1 MKNVLLIALVFVLV
15 LVLGVL
21 VGGCSSGKTSSTTT
35 TSTSLETTS
44 TSLETTSTSLVTT
57 STAPA
62 TTSTTIPDI
71 TQTVTHQ
78 QNDARFTY
86 SGAWKTSSATSASG
100 RSFAFARSS
109 GASVT
114 IRFLGTHLSWIA
126 KQSPLYGKAKV
137 TLDGKTVATI
147 DLYSATTV
155 WRHTVWQTAT
165 LKSGA
170 HTVTIE
176 WTGTKRA
183 AATGTNINID
193 AIVVTGVVTGHYQEN
208 NSKLVHAGPWTT
220 TATASASGGS
230 FALANSSGASVTI
243 HLTGVY
249 LGWFAKKGPD
259 CGQATVTVDGGTPV
273 MIDLYS
279 AKVAWQ
285 QEVWSTGVLAGGT
298 HTVVIGWTG
307 TKRAAATGTNI
318 NIDAVD
324 VTGTLN

>member
-1 MKNVLLIALVFVLV
+1 MKKALLIALVLV

-35 TSTSLETTS
+35 TPTSSLTTSTSHETTS
-44 TSLETTSTSLVTT
+44 TSLETTST
-57 STAPA
+57 APT

-78 QNDARFTY
+78 QNDARFIY
-86 SGAWKTSSATSASG
+86 SGAWKTSAAASASR
-100 RSFAFARSS
+100 RSFAFAGSR

-114 IRFLGTHLSWIA
+114 IRFIGTHLSWIA
-126 KQSPLYGKAKV
+126 KESPVYGKATV
-137 TLDGKTVATI
+137 ILDGKTVATV
-147 DLYSATTV
+147 DLYSKTTV
-155 WRHTVWQTAT
+155 WQHTVWQTAT

-170 HTVTIE
+170 HTVTIAC
-176 WTGTKRA
+176 TGTKRA
-183 AATGTNINID
+183 AATGTNINVD
-193 AIVVTGVVTGHYQEN
+193 AIVVTGVVTGRYQESN
-208 NSKLVHAGPWTT
+208 PKLIYAGTWTP
-220 TATASASGGS
+220 TASTSASGGS
-230 FALANSSGASVTI
+230 FALANTAGASVTI

-259 CGQATVTVDGGTPV
+259 CGQATVTVDGGAAVT
-273 MIDLYS
+273 IDLYS

-307 TKRAAATGTNI
+307 TNI